1 MKLSLT
7 LNVKRKMTFFIFATA
22 DVFTWNHYTPMSEQ
36 LRTYAWMEWAFTAIY
51 AVRWILLPVL
61 LSPPG
66 CTFLIED
73 FRFFIKTYLIN

>member
-1 MKLSLT
+1 
-7 LNVKRKMTFFIFATA
+7 MTFFIFATA